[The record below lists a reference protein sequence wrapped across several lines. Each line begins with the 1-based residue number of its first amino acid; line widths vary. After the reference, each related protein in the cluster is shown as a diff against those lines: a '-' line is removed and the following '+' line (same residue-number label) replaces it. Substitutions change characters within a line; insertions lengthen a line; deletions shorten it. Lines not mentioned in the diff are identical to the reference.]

1 MNTISKS
8 LSLSLL
14 GILAASSYASATVFL
29 FDSFATAASSDPANG
44 IYQVNQALSAVAN
57 RAIVDG
63 STVGWSDENSNFYW
77 TTSGTGL
84 AVTTGAGLSS
94 NSVASSG
101 GAVSF
106 RGNTTTDDRMMYR
119 RFEPYTGPTSTY
131 FTASLN
137 TNFIDDDATSLV
149 AFTNS
154 GDAARGTNILTN
166 GGTGFYN
173 GVAMGFVGNGIGGMD
188 LVLRYRTANTSVYAD
203 EVLVSGIAADTT
215 YTVMGRIDW
224 ESSTENLREDFT
236 VWVNPSSVTE
246 PSASEGITLTGF
258 LGTSTDINSVYLL
271 QKNFGSNLEQTV
283 IMDEIRMGSSWE
295 SLNAIPEPSSY
306 AMLLGLGAFILI
318 GSRRFRRS

>member
-1 MNTISKS
+1 MNTITKG
-8 LSLSLL
+8 LSLSFF
-14 GILAASSYASATVFL
+14 GILAAGSYASATLFL
-29 FDSFATAASSDPANG
+29 SDSFVTAPASDPANG
-44 IYQVNQALSAVAN
+44 IYEVDQALSAVAN
-57 RAIVDG
+57 RAIVG
-63 STVGWSDENSNFYW
+63 GTTTGWSDAGGGFNWNS
-77 TTSGTGL
+77 SGAGL
-84 AVTTGAGLSS
+84 AITTGAGLSS
-94 NSVASSG
+94 NSVAGSG

-119 RFEPYTGPTSTY
+119 QFEPYTGPTSTY
-131 FTASLN
+131 FSASLS
-137 TNFIDDDATSLV
+137 TNFIDDDAISLV

-154 GDAARGTNILTN
+154 GGAARGTNILTN

-203 EVLVSGIAADTT
+203 EVLISGISTDTT

-236 VWVNPSSVTE
+236 VWVNPSSVAE

-271 QKNFGSNLEQTV
+271 QKNFGSDLTQAV
-283 IMDEIRMGSSWE
+283 IMDEIRLGSSWE
-295 SLNAIPEPSSY
+295 SLNSIPEPATY
-306 AMLLGLGAFILI
+306 AMLFGMGAILLV
-318 GSRRFRRS
+318 SYRRFKIR